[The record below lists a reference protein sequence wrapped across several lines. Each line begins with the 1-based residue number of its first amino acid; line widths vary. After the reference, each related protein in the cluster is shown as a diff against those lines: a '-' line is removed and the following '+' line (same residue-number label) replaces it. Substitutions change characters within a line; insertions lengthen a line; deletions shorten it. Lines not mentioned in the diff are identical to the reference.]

1 MRTSDHDR
9 GYEPRLHRRH
19 GTPSPG
25 SDAALDENGTG
36 LRRVLLQSSRTGVRA
51 CGGQRVEVLLLTVE
65 AAEDA
70 GVAGA
75 DESG

>member
-1 MRTSDHDR
+1 MRNDDR
-9 GYEPRLHRRH
+9 GYEPGLRRCH
-19 GTPSPG
+19 GKPSPG
-25 SDAALDENGTG
+25 SDATLDENGMAMT
-36 LRRVLLQSSRTGVRA
+36 RVLLQSSRKGVRA

>member
-1 MRTSDHDR
+1 MRDHDR
-9 GYEPRLHRRH
+9 GYEPRLRRRH
-19 GTPSPG
+19 GTLSPE
-25 SDAALDENGTG
+25 SDEALDENGVCYC
-36 LRRVLLQSSRTGVRA
+36 RVRGRGVRA
-51 CGGQRVEVLLLTVE
+51 SGGQRVEVLLLTVE